1 MIEGVNGIHH
11 VAVSVPDLEAA
22 EDFYV
27 NRLGLEKVIRWDFEA
42 SEASDGVTG
51 LKEAAAKTL
60 MIRAGNLYL
69 EVFEFTSPA
78 PRSQGMNRP
87 VCDHGYTHIAFDVDE
102 ACIQQV
108 YEAWEKAGIA
118 WHHPLTWDTDEG
130 VTMTY
135 GRDPF
140 GNVIEIQ
147 ALADSVA
154 FHAGKL
160 DSLFNKT

>member
-1 MIEGVNGIHH
+1 MIEGVNGVHH

-27 NRLGLEKVIRWDFEA
+27 NLLGLEKVVRWDFEA
-42 SEASDGVTG
+42 SDVGDRVTG

-69 EVFEFTSPA
+69 ELFEYTSPA
-78 PRSQGMNRP
+78 PRLQGMNRP

-102 ACIQQV
+102 SCIEQV
-108 YEAWEKAGIA
+108 SEAWEKAGIA
-118 WHHPLTWDTDEG
+118 WHHPLTRDTDEG

-147 ALADSVA
+147 ALADGVA
-154 FHAGKL
+154 FHAGRL
-160 DSLFNKT
+160 DSLDKKT